1 MSYSIDDKKKLLAK
15 CLGIS
20 ADTVSSSGRR
30 YFELNDDSAEYLVLD
45 EEEREEELQ
54 DNIKETC
61 SYFVPEFLAEETE
74 LPVEVF
80 KALVDKNEAVYKLLE
95 KCVDGGFEQF
105 CEDAVNADGYGHFLS
120 GYDGEELELTDDLFA
135 YRTN

>member
-1 MSYSIDDKKKLLAK
+1 MSYSIEQKKEMLAK

-20 ADTVSSSGRR
+20 ADTISSSSRR

-61 SYFVPEFLAEETE
+61 SYFIPEFLAEETE
-74 LPVEVF
+74 LPSEVF

-95 KCVDGGFEQF
+95 RCVDGGFEQF

>member
-1 MSYSIDDKKKLLAK
+1 MGYSVDDKKKLLAE
-15 CLGIS
+15 CLDVKEDTIS
-20 ADTVSSSGRR
+20 SLGYNN
-30 YFELNDDSAEYLVLD
+30 YFELDDGSEYLVLD
-45 EEEREEELQ
+45 WDEREEALQ
-54 DNIKETC
+54 ENIKETC
-61 SYFVPEFLAEETE
+61 SYFIPEFLAEETE
-74 LPVEVF
+74 LPGEVF
-80 KALVDKNEAVYKLLE
+80 KALVDKNEVVYKLLE

>member
-1 MSYSIDDKKKLLAK
+1 MSYSLDDKKNLLAN
-15 CLGIS
+15 CLGIL
-20 ADTVSSSGRR
+20 ADTISSSGRR
-30 YFELNDDSAEYLVLD
+30 YFELNDGSAEYLVLD
-45 EEEREEELQ
+45 EEERDEELQ